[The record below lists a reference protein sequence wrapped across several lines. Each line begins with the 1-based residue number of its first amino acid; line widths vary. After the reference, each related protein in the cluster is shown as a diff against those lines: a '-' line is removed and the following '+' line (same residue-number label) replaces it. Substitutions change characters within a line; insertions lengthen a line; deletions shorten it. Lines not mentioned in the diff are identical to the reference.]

1 MDKQEAMTQGATS
14 RDWRAKPEKQ
24 EAKFSAILPFVAGA
38 IRFHGDSGIR
48 ITLEIDD
55 SGVEEVKKL
64 IDWRH
69 GALEV
74 TVRPVPK

>member
-1 MDKQEAMTQGATS
+1 MADTS
-14 RDWRAKPEKQ
+14 EVNSRHWAVEEVRFVQ